1 MEGPQWTTGSI
12 GRRCKPGNGL
22 SRPVLIGR
30 HEPHAP
36 THTHTRT
43 SARARRGGRRTRP
56 PASTT
61 QPRTN
66 PPTPPH
72 TRGAGH
78 QGPRTTTP
86 PPSRRPQRAGKRPD
100 PYRTR
105 KLSPPAPMVLPPP
118 GSGRVGHHRN
128 THHRPA
134 RGRRPHQAPTPTRA
148 KPTPTPYTTQRR
160 LFSGLMVALG
170 PLALRWTTAV
180 RPSFSNA
187 ECASRRPGR
196 GGAGRRGPRDRRVTA
211 EHVT

>member
-30 HEPHAP
+30 HEPHTP

-56 PASTT
+56 ASTT

-72 TRGAGH
+72 AGGRPPGAAH
-78 QGPRTTTP
+78 HTP

-134 RGRRPHQAPTPTRA
+134 RGRRPNQAPTPTRA
-148 KPTPTPYTTQRR
+148 KPTPTPLQHNEAH
-160 LFSGLMVALG
+160 GGALLCG

-180 RPSFSNA
+180 RPSFSSA
-187 ECASRRPGR
+187 KCTSRRPGR
-196 GGAGRRGPRDRRVTA
+196 SGAGRLGPRDRRVTA

>member
-1 MEGPQWTTGSI
+1 MDHWVDRPEVQARQRAQPTGT
-12 GRRCKPGNGL
+12 N
-22 SRPVLIGR
+22 RPTR
-30 HEPHAP
+30 T
-36 THTHTRT
+36 THTHTHAHPP
-43 SARARRGGRRTRP
+43 ARERRGGRRTRP
-56 PASTT
+56 RVHYAAQN
-61 QPRTN
+61 QPT
-66 PPTPPH
+66 PPPH

-118 GSGRVGHHRN
+118 GSGRVGHHRD

-134 RGRRPHQAPTPTRA
+134 RGRRPNQAPTPTRA
-148 KPTPTPYTTQRR
+148 KPTNTPLQHNEAH
-160 LFSGLMVALG
+160 GGALLCG

-196 GGAGRRGPRDRRVTA
+196 SGAGRRGPRDRRVTA

>member
-1 MEGPQWTTGSI
+1 MDHWVDRPEVQARQRAQPTGTNRPTRTT
-12 GRRCKPGNGL
+12 
-22 SRPVLIGR
+22 
-30 HEPHAP
+30 HPHAHAPAPAPERAGAGGEPKPRVHYAAQNQP
-36 THTHTRT
+36 T
-43 SARARRGGRRTRP
+43 P
-56 PASTT
+56 
-61 QPRTN
+61 
-66 PPTPPH
+66 PPH

-78 QGPRTTTP
+78 QGRAPQP
-86 PPSRRPQRAGKRPD
+86 HHRPGGHSGAGKRPD

-134 RGRRPHQAPTPTRA
+134 RGRRPNQAPTPTRA

-180 RPSFSNA
+180 RPSFSSA
-187 ECASRRPGR
+187 KCTSRRPGR
-196 GGAGRRGPRDRRVTA
+196 GGAGRRGSRDRRVTA